1 MSSKPSNSSSSSGSS
16 SSSSGSSSST
26 SGSSSASS
34 SGSPGSSSATSQIP
48 MARRKQ
54 IGSPSVGRSD
64 PEIAISLMT
73 PEHSEGEPTDKPWLT
88 IESTLYFTADAIRER
103 YYIPLDYEIILPSPS
118 DRMNRPP
125 PGSCP
130 ISIVHLA
137 AGLRFPLPRTVAR
150 ILSRLEIGPMQ
161 LAPNSICH
169 ILSFIIIMK
178 YFELE
183 PDFDSFWSLYKF
195 TTSKRSGDQG
205 FFYLTAKPN
214 CSFVT
219 KLKSNVGSWKDKFFF
234 LRPPP
239 NQVWPFPCDWRTTKP
254 EPKIHGVGLDD
265 DLIIT
270 ITQYQYQAKLLLTEH
285 TLKLADSVVMDAR
298 IARMVRAKR
307 AKRAVPPSD
316 SQHTLSAP
324 SEDASRSHGVRSLSP
339 SGATPV
345 EVASGDNDPTPEHLP
360 RDSEEPS
367 DPEPLIRRK
376 SKGKQVASESS
387 KRKRSSPR
395 PNPSSQK
402 KSKADSS
409 AESENLKVVDE
420 LTAWWRETQKD
431 LQSPSYSPAAMEGE
445 RLIPN
450 WAISGQSSV
459 LKTHVGKD
467 SWELYKSTILPR
479 DQALLAPMSYIRVE
493 QNFAHSFS
501 QVSAFGHH
509 LSLKCSYWRHEK
521 MVADKLLEEKSS
533 KLATCEKEKVELESQ
548 KSELEAQLRELRQK
562 VASSV
567 ESAKAEGFSAGRVAG
582 REEYLFSEEHQ
593 HQLEVARSQGRDQY
607 LSSDDYKKTLADTRL
622 QGARDFLKSTAFTT
636 AVEAK
641 SADYLIEGFN
651 RCISQIKKLKGFADG
666 FDTNWTDPSLDGNL
680 AAFPEE
686 PPLQHNDEFA
696 VLVEDLEGSGEDAVD
711 K

>member
-26 SGSSSASS
+26 SSSSSASS

-48 MARRKQ
+48 MAHRKQ

-103 YYIPLDYEIILPSPS
+103 YYIPLDHEIILPSPS

-169 ILSFIIIMK
+169 ILSFIIIME

-270 ITQYQYQAKLLLTEH
+270 ITQYQYQAKLILTEH

-307 AKRAVPPSD
+307 AKRAVPPSGPD

-395 PNPSSQK
+395 P

-459 LKTHVGKD
+459 LKTHVGQD

-479 DQALLAPMSYIRVE
+479 DQALLAPMSHIRVE
-493 QNFAHSFS
+493 QNFAHSLS
-501 QVSAFGHH
+501 Q
-509 LSLKCSYWRHEK
+509 
-521 MVADKLLEEKSS
+521 
-533 KLATCEKEKVELESQ
+533 LATCEKEKVELESQ
-548 KSELEAQLRELRQK
+548 KSELEAQLRELKQK

-567 ESAKAEGFSAGRVAG
+567 ESAKAEGFSADRVAG

-607 LSSDDYKKTLADTRL
+607 LSSDDYEKTLADTRL
-622 QGARDFLKSTAFTT
+622 QGARDFMKSTAFTT

-641 SADYLIEGFN
+641 SADNLIEGFN
-651 RCISQIKKLKGFADG
+651 RCIYQIKKLKGFADG